1 MRKQLLAC
9 AVLAVT
15 MVPSLAGAALISI
28 AVNEGAGAPPGAADP
43 QCSLV
48 LTACQISVVTTNF
61 TSNITGVSQAQ
72 GNTSLLL
79 LANDITTT
87 NAESTGAHTLN
98 IWVTASGL
106 TVPIA
111 NPLDVLSG
119 LTQNLIT
126 HLAGSPGWSSTLST
140 FLSPDDLLFTGT
152 LLATSTF
159 AAIGSN
165 APGELD
171 LINTLAGPYSV
182 TGKFVITTDGTQGQ
196 SNATIVMVPG
206 PIVGAGLPGLI
217 AACLGLFGLQRRRRR
232 KQFAA

>member
-28 AVNEGAGAPPGAADP
+28 AVNEAGAPVADP
-43 QCSLV
+43 GCSLV
-48 LTACQISVVTTNF
+48 PTLCQITINTTNF
-61 TSNITGVSQAQ
+61 TTNVTGTSQPA

-79 LANDITTT
+79 VANDIATTVAT
-87 NAESTGAHTLN
+87 STGIQTLN

-111 NPLDVLSG
+111 NPLDVISG

-126 HLAGSPGWSSTLST
+126 HLADSPGWSSTLST
-140 FLSPDDLLFTGT
+140 FLSPTNQIFTGT
-152 LLATSTF
+152 PLDSATF
-159 AAIGSN
+159 AAIGTQTGTTGIDTG
-165 APGELD
+165 P
-171 LINTLAGPYSV
+171 GPYSV
-182 TGKFVITTDGTQGQ
+182 TGKFVIVTDGTQGQ

>member
-28 AVNEGAGAPPGAADP
+28 AVNEARCACAPTR
-43 QCSLV
+43 V
-48 LTACQISVVTTNF
+48 LLGTNGLPNNCVDTANF
-61 TSNITGVSQAQ
+61 TSNVTGLSQPA

-87 NAESTGAHTLN
+87 IAESTGVHTLN
-98 IWVTASGL
+98 MWVTASGL

-126 HLAGSPGWSSTLST
+126 RWMEFDAVDVSQSDKSAVHWDTVRYRHVYGYRDAVPGPT
-140 FLSPDDLLFTGT
+140 
-152 LLATSTF
+152 
-159 AAIGSN
+159 
-165 APGELD
+165 
-171 LINTLAGPYSV
+171 LINTGAGPYSV
-182 TGKFVITTDGTQGQ
+182 TGKFVIVTDGTQGQ

>member
-28 AVNEGAGAPPGAADP
+28 TVNEGAGAPPGAADP
-43 QCSLV
+43 GCPGTNV
-48 LTACQISVVTTNF
+48 CQITVATTNF
-61 TSNITGVSQAQ
+61 TSNITGVSQPA

-126 HLAGSPGWSSTLST
+126 HLAGSPGWSSTLTTSLST
-140 FLSPDDLLFTGT
+140 SNALFTGT
-152 LLATSTF
+152 PLASATF
-159 AAIGSN
+159 TAIGSN